1 MQAKLLPQPIAPCLA
16 LFEAREELV
25 KEADDN
31 RIDADA
37 LGFGPVLEFGAGLRA
52 HMEELG
58 FGQFHASLASLLNI
72 NLVMVHVAQ
81 SVKDD
86 PGQIALYAR
95 FLSDGLAKIE
105 RKTQCHAWPIIRPAL
120 PLTVH
125 LARYRLSGGP
135 FGYFLDC
142 HWHLFQ
148 IHCDDEEIDAA
159 DFEALN
165 PV

>member
-1 MQAKLLPQPIAPCLA
+1 LH
-16 LFEAREELV
+16 
-25 KEADDN
+25 
-31 RIDADA
+31 DA
-37 LGFGPVLEFGAGLRA
+37 LAFGPFFELRAGFGTDVQQLRLGQVHAGLA
-52 HMEELG
+52 G
-58 FGQFHASLASLLNI
+58 LLNFDF
-72 NLVMVHVAQ
+72 VMVHMIQ
-81 SVKDD
+81 SELDD
-86 PGQIALYAR
+86 PGQITLYAR
-95 FLSDGLAKIE
+95 FFSDSLAKIE
-105 RKTQCHAWPIIRPAL
+105 RKTHRHAWPIIRPAL

>member
-1 MQAKLLPQPIAPCLA
+1 V
-16 LFEAREELV
+16 EEL
-25 KEADDN
+25 
-31 RIDADA
+31 RIGK
-37 LGFGPVLEFGAGLRA
+37 LHAGLA
-52 HMEELG
+52 G
-58 FGQFHASLASLLNI
+58 LLNI
-72 NLVMVHVAQ
+72 NLVMVNVAQ

-86 PGQIALYAR
+86 PGQITLYT
-95 FLSDGLAKIE
+95 GLFGDSLTEIE
-105 RKTQCHAWPIIRPAL
+105 RKTQRHAWPFIRPAL

-125 LARYRLSGGP
+125 LARYRLSDGP

-159 DFEALN
+159 DLEALN